1 MICKVRDID
10 IYYETYGEGKPIL
23 MIHGYGIDHNVMV
36 GCMEPIFKSRPGYRR
51 IYFDLPGM
59 GLSKTA
65 DWLNSSDQILDI
77 IVKFCDQVI
86 PGENFLVS
94 GESYGGY
101 LARGLVYK
109 EPQRLDGVL
118 LICPVVIAEKSKREL
133 PPRKVF
139 VRDEQMLA
147 GIEPI
152 SRKFFE
158 RMLVLQDERR
168 WKRFQQD
175 ILPGMRS
182 KDTDFTRRLMGG
194 SYAFSFDVDRLERPF
209 EKPSLVLAGRQDAS
223 VGFKDALRIIDDYPR
238 GTFAVLDRAG
248 HGLEVEQECLFN
260 SLAGEWLDRVEEDAR
275 LNEEH

>member
-1 MICKVRDID
+1 MICKVLDLD
-10 IYYETYGEGKPIL
+10 IYYETCGEGKPIL

-59 GLSKTA
+59 GQSKAA
-65 DWLNSSDQILDI
+65 DWLNSSDQVLDV

-86 PGENFLVS
+86 PGEKFLVA

-133 PPRKVF
+133 PPKKVF

-147 GIEPI
+147 GIEPG

-182 KDTDFTRRLMGG
+182 KDTAFTRRLMDEG
-194 SYAFSFDVDRLERPF
+194 YAFTFDVDRPERPF
-209 EKPSLVLAGRQDAS
+209 VKPSLVLAGRQDAS
-223 VGFKDALRIIDDYPR
+223 VGFKDILKIIDDYTR

-248 HGLEVEQECLFN
+248 HGLEVEQEYLFN
-260 SLAGEWLDRVEEDAR
+260 SLTGEWLDRVEEEAR
-275 LNEEH
+275 LS